1 MATDI
6 DPNIVIETSGI
17 TATIATDAV
26 VFSGATA
33 HFQLTKLA
41 YGLTGAATLVSSTNP
56 LPVTVSS
63 ALTANVSGFTGTFTV
78 QGTVSGTPVPVSGTV
93 YVAGTTATP
102 IYVANYTGT
111 KIEVTGGRP
120 TGKTT
125 DSVSVFGPNGITWI
139 YANLVNSSGTELGNS
154 ANPLY
159 TIISGA
165 TVSVTL
171 STTVGVTNDGS
182 SALKIQGI
190 SGGTSVATTVGNTV
204 GINDTNILTGITAVY
219 NRMGTMGNTLDAIY
233 NALAVF
239 GLIRP
244 SSSSAGIVSATTGA
258 TYLGPAYACAAGV
271 NVKSLG
277 SNTDLVY
284 LGNTYVGTSFGYQLE
299 PGESIFLNVGNV
311 RHVLIMSKSGT
322 QTLSYF
328 AS

>member
-26 VFSGATA
+26 VFSGSTA
-33 HFQLTKLA
+33 HFQLMKLA

-56 LPVTVSS
+56 LPVNVTS
-63 ALTANVSGFTGTFTV
+63 ALTANIAGFTGTFTV
-78 QGTVSGTPVPVSGTV
+78 EGKVSGTPVPVSGTV

-102 IYVANYTGT
+102 VYVANYSGT
-111 KIEVTGGRP
+111 RIEVTGGRP
-120 TGKTT
+120 LGKST
-125 DSVSVFGPNGITWI
+125 DSVSVFGPSGNTWV
-139 YANLVNSSGTELGNS
+139 YVNLVNSSGTQLGNS

-171 STTVGVTNDGS
+171 STTVGVTNDGT

-204 GINDTNILTGITAVY
+204 GINDTNILNGITNVY
-219 NRMGTMGNTLDAIY
+219 NRMGTMGATLDAIY

-239 GLIRP
+239 GLVRP
-244 SSSSAGIVSATTGA
+244 TTAKAGTMSITTASVGFSGFTCSAGI
-258 TYLGPAYACAAGV
+258 
-271 NVKSLG
+271 NFKSLG
-277 SNTDLVY
+277 TNTDLIY
-284 LGNTYVGTSFGYQLE
+284 IGTSTIGTSFGYQLE
-299 PGESIFLNVGNV
+299 PGENAFFDVGNLN
-311 RHVLIMSKSGT
+311 LIYVQAKTGT

>member
-1 MATDI
+1 MATDR
-6 DPNIVIETSGI
+6 DPNIVIETAGI
-17 TATIATDAV
+17 TATIATDTV

-33 HFQLTKLA
+33 HFQLTKLV

-56 LPVTVSS
+56 LPVTVAS
-63 ALTANVSGFTGTFTV
+63 ALTANISGFTGTFV
-78 QGTVSGTPVPVSGTV
+78 VEGKASGTPVPVSGTV
-93 YVAGTTATP
+93 YVAGATATP
-102 IYVANYTGT
+102 VYIANYSGT
-111 KIEVTGGRP
+111 KVEVTGGRAL
-120 TGKTT
+120 TKST
-125 DSVSVFGPNGITWI
+125 DSVSVYGPNGITWI
-139 YANLVNSSGTELGNS
+139 YANLVNSSGTQLGNS

-239 GLIRP
+239 GLVRP
-244 SSSSAGIVSATTGA
+244 TSARAGLYSVTSSSFGLSGFTCTAGI
-258 TYLGPAYACAAGV
+258 
-271 NVKSLG
+271 NFKSLG
-277 SNTDLVY
+277 TNTDLIY
-284 LGNTYVGTSFGYQLE
+284 IGTSTIGTSYGYQLE
-299 PGESIFLNVGNV
+299 PGESVFFNVGNIN
-311 RHVLIMSKSGT
+311 LIYLQARSGT
-322 QTLSYF
+322 QTLSFF

>member
-1 MATDI
+1 MATDR
-6 DPNIVIETSGI
+6 DPNIVIETAGI
-17 TATIATDAV
+17 TATIATDTV

-33 HFQLTKLA
+33 HFQLTKLV

-56 LPVTVSS
+56 LPVTVAS
-63 ALTANVSGFTGTFTV
+63 ALTANISGFTGTFV
-78 QGTVSGTPVPVSGTV
+78 VEGKASGTPVPVSGTV
-93 YVAGTTATP
+93 YVAGATATP
-102 IYVANYTGT
+102 VYIANYSGT
-111 KIEVTGGRP
+111 KIEVTGGRAL
-120 TGKTT
+120 TKST
-125 DSVSVFGPNGITWI
+125 DAVSVYGPNGITWV

-239 GLIRP
+239 GLVRP
-244 SSSSAGIVSATTGA
+244 TSAKAGVISATTSSIGFSGF
-258 TYLGPAYACAAGV
+258 TCTSGI
-271 NVKSLG
+271 NFKSLG
-277 SNTDLVY
+277 TNTDLIY
-284 LGNTYVGTSFGYQLE
+284 LGTSTIGTSFGYQLE
-299 PGESIFLNVGNV
+299 PGENVFLNVGNLNILYV
-311 RHVLIMSKSGT
+311 QARSGT
-322 QTLSYF
+322 QSMSYF

>member
-6 DPNIVIETSGI
+6 DPNIVIETSGL

-56 LPVTVSS
+56 LPVSVAS
-63 ALTANVSGFTGTFTV
+63 ALTANISGFTGTFV
-78 QGTVSGTPVPVSGTV
+78 VEGKVSGTPVPVSGTV
-93 YVAGTTATP
+93 YVAGATATP
-102 IYVANYTGT
+102 VYVANYSGT
-111 KIEVTGGRP
+111 KVEVTGGRAL
-120 TGKTT
+120 TKST
-125 DSVSVFGPNGITWI
+125 DAVSVYGPNGITWI
-139 YANLVNSSGTELGNS
+139 YANLVNSSGTQLGNS

-239 GLIRP
+239 GLVRP
-244 SSSSAGIVSATTGA
+244 TSAKAGLISTTTASVGFFGFTCSAGI
-258 TYLGPAYACAAGV
+258 
-271 NVKSLG
+271 NFKSLG
-277 SNTDLVY
+277 TNTDLIY
-284 LGNTYVGTSFGYQLE
+284 IGTSTIGTSFGYQLE
-299 PGESIFLNVGNV
+299 PGENAFFDVGNLN
-311 RHVLIMSKSGT
+311 LIYVQARTGT